1 MEDKR
6 KEQFPKR
13 DDRVRYQGTGNVV
26 ELERKN
32 KRKSKK
38 TKNNRN
44 TKPQRNNKNK
54 KNDQERKI
62 KFVMAGGVV
71 LVVLILFFAFFH
83 RNGLEVSVAENSI
96 GILKDTSVTPDQ
108 LRETLEA
115 QLAET
120 VGTKVQI
127 NERIVIKKLHISK
140 SRKKEVC
147 TMEYLLPQ
155 LKNVVTY
162 KVEASVIF
170 VDGGAIAPLATKD
183 KANKVLETL
192 KEPYLPQDK
201 NSNAKI
207 GFLENVEIKPQFVS
221 SEEILDVDGALKKLT
236 ATTPVTQ
243 TYTVKEGDSL
253 QRIATAHEMSIQQLL
268 EANEGMTIK
277 TPVRIGQ
284 GLNVVVQKP
293 LVSIKSVETQVLT
306 TVEKKEYQT
315 QYDNN
320 KPASYQRVTQQGKDG
335 QKKSTIQITR
345 VNGFVVEEKEVSKE
359 IVEQAVPEII
369 VKGTQ

>member
-13 DDRVRYQGTGNVV
+13 DARVRYQGTGNVEV
-26 ELERKN
+26 ERKT
-32 KRKSKK
+32 KRSSKR

-44 TKPQRNNKNK
+44 TKPQRNNKAK
-54 KNDQERKI
+54 KSNPDIKI
-62 KFVMAGGVV
+62 KAAMAGGVL
-71 LVVLILFFAFFH
+71 LVVLVLFFAFFH
-83 RNGLEVSVAENSI
+83 RNGLEVSVGENSI
-96 GILKDTSVTPDQ
+96 GILKDTSITADN
-108 LRETLEA
+108 LRETVEA
-115 QLAET
+115 QLADT

-127 NERIVIKKLHISK
+127 NERIVIKKLHVGG

-147 TMEYLLPQ
+147 TMEYLMPK
-155 LKNVVTY
+155 LKNAVTY

-170 VDGGAIAPLATKD
+170 VDGGAVAPLATKED
-183 KANKVLETL
+183 ANKVLETL
-192 KEPYLPQDK
+192 KEPYLPQDEQ
-201 NSNAKI
+201 SNAEI
-207 GFLENVEIKPQFVS
+207 GFLENVEIQGQFVS
-221 SEEILDVDGALKKLT
+221 SEEILDIDKALHKLT
-236 ATTPVTQ
+236 STTPVTQ

-277 TPVRIGQ
+277 TPIRIGQ
-284 GLNVVVQKP
+284 TLNVVVQKP

-359 IVEQAVPEII
+359 IVQEAIPEII